1 MFRLFSGYNKKATFR
16 PIKSHKSGSKQE
28 DLHKYTMKTLGSGN
42 LVSAVALPP
51 GEDTNEW
58 IASNTVDFFN
68 EVSLIWGIV
77 GENGLPQYAPG
88 EGFPAGF
95 EYLWADGVTIR
106 TPIKCSSTEYVEYVM
121 TWVED
126 QINNESLFPSSS
138 DTPFPRNYMAVVK
151 QIFTRMFRIFAII
164 YTNHFTKLEQMG
176 AAAHLNTS
184 FKHFMFFIW
193 QFDLVDARELVAL
206 QQIVGELRTKYD
218 ARS

>member
-1 MFRLFSGYNKKATFR
+1 M
-16 PIKSHKSGSKQE
+16 
-28 DLHKYTMKTLGSGN
+28 
-42 LVSAVALPP
+42 SAVALPP

-58 IASNTVDFFN
+58 IASNSTFHILHAMLTLTNVAVDFFN

-138 DTPFPRNYMAVVK
+138 GTFCVVGK
-151 QIFTRMFRIFAII
+151 LCANTVQMRHFRVII
-164 YTNHFTKLEQMG
+164 WL
-176 AAAHLNTS
+176 
-184 FKHFMFFIW
+184 
-193 QFDLVDARELVAL
+193 
-206 QQIVGELRTKYD
+206 
-218 ARS
+218 